1 MLDKERRQLLTTLS
15 AFYEKPIAKASIEL
29 FLSIAAVLFF
39 AIFAIRP
46 TLITMSDLVKEI
58 EDKRELD
65 KKLGQK
71 IAALSSAQ
79 SAYLKLESRLDV
91 LDVNIPTNPDVIETL
106 KIIEKLAS
114 EQKITINNLTIND
127 VPKDIALDTSFDKLE
142 RRNLKF
148 GVTVGGEFPAI
159 RAFIGALMTSQRSF
173 LIEKITFAISDVRGL
188 KRLDANIS
196 LAAPYYGLKP

>member
-15 AFYEKPIAKASIEL
+15 AFYEKPVAKASIEL
-29 FLSIAAVLFF
+29 FLSVAAVLFF
-39 AIFAIRP
+39 AVFAIRP

-79 SAYLKLESRLDV
+79 AEYLKLESRLGV
-91 LDVNIPTNPDVIETL
+91 LAVHIPMNPNVVETL

-114 EQKITINNLTIND
+114 DQKITISTLNIND
-127 VPKDIALDTSFDKLE
+127 VPKDVAEDVAFSKLE

-148 GVTVGGEFPAI
+148 NVTVGGEFPAI
-159 RAFIGALMTSQRSF
+159 RSFIAALMESQRSF
-173 LIEKITFAISDVRGL
+173 LIEKVTFTINDVRGL
-188 KRLDANIS
+188 KRLDATITVS
-196 LAAPYYGLKP
+196 APYYGLKP

>member
-1 MLDKERRQLLTTLS
+1 MLDKERRQLLTTLTQ
-15 AFYEKPIAKASIEL
+15 FYEKPIAKASVEL

-58 EDKRELD
+58 EDKRALD
-65 KKLGQK
+65 KQLGQK

-79 SAYLKLESRLDV
+79 SEYLKLESRLGV
-91 LDVNIPTNPDVIETL
+91 LDINIPTNPNIIETL

-114 EQKITINNLTIND
+114 DQKITINTLSIAD
-127 VPKDIALDTSFDKLE
+127 VPKDIALDTTFDKLE

-148 GVTVGGEFPAI
+148 SVTVGGEFPAI
-159 RAFIGALMTSQRSF
+159 RAFIGSLMTSQRSF
-173 LIEKITFAISDVRGL
+173 LIEKITFTINDVRGL

-196 LAAPYYGLKP
+196 LSAPYYGLKP

>member
-1 MLDKERRQLLTTLS
+1 MLDKERRQLLDSLTQ
-15 AFYEKPIAKASIEL
+15 FYEKPIAKASVEL

-65 KKLGQK
+65 KKLSQK

-79 SAYLKLESRLDV
+79 AEYLKVEQRLGVLET
-91 LDVNIPTNPDVIETL
+91 NIPTNPQVIENL

-114 EQKITINNLTIND
+114 EQKITINNLTISD
-127 VPKDIALDTSFDKLE
+127 VPKDIPGDTGFDKLE

-148 GVTVGGEFPAI
+148 TVTVGGEFPAI
-159 RAFIGALMTSQRSF
+159 RAFIASLMTSQRSF
-173 LIEKITFAISDVRGL
+173 LIEKVTFAINDVRGL
-188 KRLDANIS
+188 KRLDASIA

>member
-1 MLDKERRQLLTTLS
+1 MLDKERRQLLASLS

-39 AIFAIRP
+39 AVFAIRP

-79 SAYLKLESRLDV
+79 AEYLKLEPRLGV
-91 LDVNIPTNPDVIETL
+91 LEVNIPTNPDVVETL

-114 EQKITINNLTIND
+114 EQKITISSLNITD
-127 VPKDIALDTSFDKLE
+127 VPKDVMGEVAFEKLE

-148 GVTVGGEFPAI
+148 NVTVGGEFPAI
-159 RAFIGALMTSQRSF
+159 RAFIGSLMASQRSF
-173 LIEKITFAISDVRGL
+173 LIEKVTFTINDVRGL

>member
-29 FLSIAAVLFF
+29 FLSVAAVLFF

-65 KKLGQK
+65 KKLSQK

-79 SAYLKLESRLDV
+79 SEYLKLESRLQV
-91 LDVNIPTNPDVIETL
+91 LDISIPTNPNVIETL
-106 KIIEKLAS
+106 KIIERLAS
-114 EQKITINNLTIND
+114 EQKITINSLNIND
-127 VPKDIALDTSFDKLE
+127 VPKDVASDISFDKLE

-148 GVTVGGEFPAI
+148 NVTVGGEFPAI
-159 RAFIGALMTSQRSF
+159 RAFIASLMTSQRSF
-173 LIEKITFAISDVRGL
+173 LIEKVTFAISDVRGL

>member
-15 AFYEKPIAKASIEL
+15 AFYEKPIAKASLEL

-79 SAYLKLESRLDV
+79 SEYLRLEPRLGV
-91 LDVNIPTNPDVIETL
+91 LDTNIPTNPNIIETL

-114 EQKITINNLTIND
+114 DQKITINTLNIPD
-127 VPKDIALDTSFDKLE
+127 VPKDVAPDMGFASLE

-148 GVTVGGEFPAI
+148 SVTVGGEFPAI
-159 RAFIGALMTSQRSF
+159 RAFIGSLMTSQRSF
-173 LIEKITFAISDVRGL
+173 LVEKITFTINDVRGL